1 MKFVKTTVNTKHDKK
16 AIFEHRGQH
25 YLYSYVWRK
34 DFAPHGIE
42 EVHET
47 MVFPCDS
54 DGEVESYAEVAA
66 DSGYVASSVMMERVR
81 QNFDSMI
88 DTTSE

>member
-25 YLYSYVWRK
+25 YLYSYVNHEDLHARL
-34 DFAPHGIE
+34 GLT
-42 EVHET
+42 VHET
-47 MVFPCDS
+47 MVFPCDENGDVEVFS
-54 DGEVESYAEVAA
+54 EVESA
-66 DSGYVASSVMMERVR
+66 SGYVPSAEMMERVR